1 MVKRSLCV
9 AALAVLVTVPVFA
22 KVVANATRTNVF
34 GGTGTFLMPLTD
46 GGAVVLGFN
55 GSGKHAISYSAECS
69 GTGSWVS
76 IQIIVDGVALAP
88 TAGTDDAFCSDFD
101 GNGIHSGWMT
111 AHHRAVTGNLA
122 LGAHGVSVQVT
133 AVGGSARVDD
143 ASLVV
148 EK

>member
-9 AALAVLVTVPVFA
+9 AALAVLVIVPVFA
-22 KVVANATRTNVF
+22 KVVANATRTDVF
-34 GGTGTFLMPLTD
+34 GGTGTFLMPLTN
-46 GGAVVLGFN
+46 GGARVLGFS
-55 GSGKHAISYSAECS
+55 GRGKHAISYSAECS

-101 GNGIHSGWMT
+101 GNGIHSAWMT
-111 AHHRAVTGNLA
+111 AHQRVVTGNLA

-133 AVGGSARVDD
+133 AVGGSARLDD
-143 ASLVV
+143 ASLIV